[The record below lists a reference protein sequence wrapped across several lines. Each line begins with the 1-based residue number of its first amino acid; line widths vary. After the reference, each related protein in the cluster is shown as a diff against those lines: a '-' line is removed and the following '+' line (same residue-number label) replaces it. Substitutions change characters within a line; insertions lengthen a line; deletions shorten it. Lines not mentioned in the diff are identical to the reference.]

1 MERTETVCC
10 YCGVS
15 YLIFHEFQQLRTEL
29 TQLEAELQD
38 LRETAQKEKAQR
50 EALELGRLEWERAL
64 RLEMQRQAEIRER
77 NTREKLEE
85 RNQNAVRALRDEF
98 EAESESTRKEVEEER
113 RKIYNEKESRVRGE
127 LERRS
132 DKREKVLRDALQKAN
147 KNSDELRKELQQ
159 LEER

>member
-29 TQLEAELQD
+29 AQLEAELQD

-50 EALELGRLEWERAL
+50 EALELGRLESERAL

-77 NTREKLEE
+77 NTQEELEQ

-113 RKIYNEKESRVRGE
+113 RKIYNEKESQVRGE

-132 DKREKVLRDALQKAN
+132 DEREKVLRDALQKAN
-147 KNSDELRKELQQ
+147 KNSDDLRKELQQ

>member
-29 TQLEAELQD
+29 AQLEAELQD

-64 RLEMQRQAEIRER
+64 LLEMQRQAEIRER
-77 NTREKLEE
+77 NTREELEE

-113 RKIYNEKESRVRGE
+113 RKIYNEKESQVRGE

-132 DKREKVLRDALQKAN
+132 DEREKVLRDALQKAN
-147 KNSDELRKELQQ
+147 KNSDDLRKELQQ

>member
-29 TQLEAELQD
+29 AQLEAELQD

-64 RLEMQRQAEIRER
+64 LLEMQRQAEIRER
-77 NTREKLEE
+77 NTQEELEQ

-113 RKIYNEKESRVRGE
+113 RKIYNEKESQVRGE

-132 DKREKVLRDALQKAN
+132 DEREKVLRDALQKAN
-147 KNSDELRKELQQ
+147 KNSDDLRKELQQ